1 MSGAGPDVQAVF
13 LRPCERRR
21 AHRNMRDAHMLAEI
35 GTIVATRAVGDLGDR
50 HMNIRVAKQS
60 TIAARARL
68 TLDVHRI
75 EFAIIVTT

>member
-1 MSGAGPDVQAVF
+1 MSGAGLDIQVF
-13 LRPCERRR
+13 LRPCESRR

-35 GTIVATRAVGDLGDR
+35 GRIVATRAVGDLGDR
-50 HMNIRVAKQS
+50 HMNIRSRRQS

>member
-1 MSGAGPDVQAVF
+1 
-13 LRPCERRR
+13 
-21 AHRNMRDAHMLAEI
+21 MRDAHMLAEI
-35 GTIVATRAVGDLGDR
+35 DRIVAARAVGDIGDR
-50 HMNIRVAKQS
+50 HMNIRSRRQS